1 MITVLLIIAHTVRL
15 IVAHIWPRAR
25 LEYVS
30 RDSVDRELSGY
41 SSDDEQSSQSHYVTE
56 DFKMYDGGTPSKNA
70 EPFVT
75 SKPVSQGGFIG
86 GYCSYLEASATSK
99 QEQADGWLS
108 DDATTNTI
116 STAEIEEGS
125 CRKLTLVA
133 MTSADDGD
141 LYEDFKSMWLKNSK
155 QLNPKLRST
164 LHNIFRQRPDVYAF
178 LLHCA
183 HKSSARQ
190 SITKLVLSEFVQYKK
205 SSKESDPIPEIQL
218 EHQLEA
224 LQICTRSQPII
235 FPDMYYIFDLDSAP
249 LDNKIQLIQTLLQT
263 SGKHKE
269 VGKSLNCVL
278 EQIKIAAIVIQGVRH
293 AKPTFKICQIIL
305 GFQ

>member
-15 IVAHIWPRAR
+15 IVAHVWPRAR
-25 LEYVS
+25 LEYRS
-30 RDSVDRELSGY
+30 RDPVDKELSGY
-41 SSDDEQSSQSHYVTE
+41 SCDDEQSSQSHYETE
-56 DFKMYDGGTPSKNA
+56 NFKLHEDDKPLENA
-70 EPFVT
+70 ESFVM
-75 SKPVSQGGFIG
+75 SKPASQGSFTS
-86 GYCSYLEASATSK
+86 GYCTYLEASAASK
-99 QEQADGWLS
+99 HEQADGWLS
-108 DDATTNTI
+108 DDTTTNAI

-125 CRKLTLVA
+125 CKKLTLAA

-183 HKSSARQ
+183 RKSSARQ

-205 SSKESDPIPEIQL
+205 LSKENDPIPEIQL

-224 LQICTRSQPII
+224 LQICTRSHPII
-235 FPDMYYIFDLDSAP
+235 FPDMYSIFDLDSAP

-269 VGKSLNCVL
+269 VGVNIGLKLL
-278 EQIKIAAIVIQGVRH
+278 LL
-293 AKPTFKICQIIL
+293 T
-305 GFQ
+305 

>member
-15 IVAHIWPRAR
+15 IVAHVWPRAR
-25 LEYVS
+25 LEYRS
-30 RDSVDRELSGY
+30 RDPVDRELSGY
-41 SSDDEQSSQSHYVTE
+41 SCDDEQSSQSQDDKPLE
-56 DFKMYDGGTPSKNA
+56 NA
-70 EPFVT
+70 ESFVM
-75 SKPVSQGGFIG
+75 SKPASQGSFTS
-86 GYCSYLEASATSK
+86 GYCTYLEASAASK
-99 QEQADGWLS
+99 HEQADGWLS
-108 DDATTNTI
+108 DDTTTNAI

-125 CRKLTLVA
+125 CKKLTLAA

-183 HKSSARQ
+183 RKSSARQ

-205 SSKESDPIPEIQL
+205 LSKENDPIPEIQL

-224 LQICTRSQPII
+224 LQICTRSHPII
-235 FPDMYYIFDLDSAP
+235 FPDMHSIFDLDSAP

-269 VGKSLNCVL
+269 VGVNIGLKLL
-278 EQIKIAAIVIQGVRH
+278 
-293 AKPTFKICQIIL
+293 PLT
-305 GFQ
+305 